1 MARVRL
7 MDTIVEHRPSRLARA
22 ARATPFVCVAL
33 CFLLPFFSVSSC
45 GAGTTATASGVDIL
59 TGARLTVVQVS
70 QPIGP
75 VEGDPDV
82 PPPHVRFGTLDR
94 DDPVVQ
100 AQVDRVR
107 PWTILGFAAVVL
119 GSVLVVAVRGC
130 WRVPGAAA
138 AIAALLALGYVWV
151 AVVGGM
157 AVGADPSTDP
167 EVGLNLAVF
176 VLLLTA
182 VGMGVGVVRSVVPSR
197 RPDGSDPPA
206 GPAVE

>member
-1 MARVRL
+1 

-59 TGARLTVVQVS
+59 TGARLTVVQTS

-75 VEGDPDV
+75 VEGDPGV
-82 PPPHVRFGTLDR
+82 PPYQAPLGPVDGA
-94 DDPVVQ
+94 DPVVQ
-100 AQVDRVR
+100 AQLDRVR
-107 PWTILGFAAVVL
+107 PWTIFGFAAVVL

-130 WRVPGAAA
+130 WRIPGAAA